1 MVQGRKGVQIL
12 CALLG
17 LGHFAPWL
25 MITTPRPLL
34 PKRGTYPSP
43 NLSPHGERLKKFFAE
58 TAEKFYVLVSR
69 DTRWVFIAAALNN
82 IGPESTGAKGTEPP
96 RPFWLMV
103 HG

>member
-1 MVQGRKGVQIL
+1 MFYIMRNCIINSSKAHRGQNLR
-12 CALLG
+12 ALLG

-58 TAEKFYVLVSR
+58 TAEKFYVLV
-69 DTRWVFIAAALNN
+69 
-82 IGPESTGAKGTEPP
+82 
-96 RPFWLMV
+96 
-103 HG
+103 

>member
-12 CALLG
+12 CAMLG

-25 MITTPRPLL
+25 IITTPRPLL

-82 IGPESTGAKGTEPP
+82 
-96 RPFWLMV
+96 RPFLV
-103 HG
+103 IGNELP

>member
-1 MVQGRKGVQIL
+1 
-12 CALLG
+12 
-17 LGHFAPWL
+17 

-58 TAEKFYVLVSR
+58 TDEKFYVLVSR

-82 IGPESTGAKGTEPP
+82 IGPESTGAKGAGTCA
-96 RPFWLMV
+96 PFLV
-103 HG
+103 IGNKFE